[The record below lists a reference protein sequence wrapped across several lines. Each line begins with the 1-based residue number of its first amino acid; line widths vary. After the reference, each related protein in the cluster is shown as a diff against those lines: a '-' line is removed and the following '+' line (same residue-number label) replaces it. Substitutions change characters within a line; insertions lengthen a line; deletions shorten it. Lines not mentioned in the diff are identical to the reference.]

1 MIHQQK
7 SALEL
12 SIKYL
17 KRSDESQTLETFEQ
31 QLQSDLEDFDHHQA
45 ETDRFS
51 SFEGAYGGKLG
62 EEWNCGGVIGLG
74 VLESPLRCSARTI
87 FGWGPIVNGSR
98 MRGVRQ

>member
-31 QLQSDLEDFDHHQA
+31 QMQSDL
-45 ETDRFS
+45 S
-51 SFEGAYGGKLG
+51 
-62 EEWNCGGVIGLG
+62 
-74 VLESPLRCSARTI
+74 
-87 FGWGPIVNGSR
+87 
-98 MRGVRQ
+98 